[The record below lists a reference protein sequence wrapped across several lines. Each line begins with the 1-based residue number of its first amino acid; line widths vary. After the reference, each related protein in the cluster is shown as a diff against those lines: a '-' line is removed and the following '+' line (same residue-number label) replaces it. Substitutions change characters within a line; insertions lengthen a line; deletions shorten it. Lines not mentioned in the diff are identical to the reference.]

1 MTAATVKKIR
11 NIKPPYPFEAYS
23 HIISQLQK
31 EDGGGFLITFPDLS
45 GCMSDGQTEAEAV
58 ANGKDAF
65 KAWAKFGVHITE
77 NGVDRAGSAV
87 HTATGNIGIVN
98 QMILV
103 DMAANMT
110 LTLPTLASVP
120 AGWLITVTLRSR
132 TAGILSV
139 DGNGAETVIGVATPT
154 SSTVGYTLR
163 IRKGTSTTDW
173 EAATV

>member
-1 MTAATVKKIR
+1 MSTTVAIR
-11 NIKPPYPFEAYS
+11 NCGLRVMHHPLFGGMAASPTVSKSKVIKQVNADVYS
-23 HIISQLQK
+23 
-31 EDGGGFLITFPDLS
+31 
-45 GCMSDGQTEAEAV
+45 ARY
-58 ANGKDAF
+58 ANL
-65 KAWAKFGVHITE
+65 AKFGVHVT
-77 NGVDRAGSAV
+77 VDGTSATGSAV
-87 HTATGNIGIVN
+87 ATATGNIGTVN
-98 QMILV
+98 QLILV
-103 DMAANMT
+103 DMTANMT

-139 DGNGAETVIGVATPT
+139 DGNGAETVMTVATPT